1 MPGDEK
7 DSFEKLQQ
15 QIRDFA
21 QAIEIM
27 RINALTAKNKQDL
40 SKADINELTAQ
51 IDFSSERLGKLE
63 GNLQSL
69 DKEQSA
75 GLAKELQAISNKINS
90 VKETN
95 NAAAKLLNAK
105 SNNLAEGNP
114 SDKRLLD
121 IIAAANKAIKKSQ
134 SKASWFAS
142 VDNVARLDKINK
154 AVKAFELAMP
164 NKESWQNE
172 GSREAYEKL
181 GAEQTRLKSNAEVG
195 ATFVKELDKVQEE
208 KAKPSAS
215 LLRKSS
221 IFKLEV
227 PQGKFALSDNLKKL
241 LNEADGL
248 DEDWAQKMLSDLVGE
263 KTQDK
268 HRNEMIITEKMAMNV
283 LNLLC
288 KSALMRIKV

>member
-7 DSFEKLQQ
+7 DNFEKLQQ

-172 GSREAYEKL
+172 GIREAYEKL

>member
-7 DSFEKLQQ
+7 DNFEKLQQ

-69 DKEQSA
+69 DKEQST

-172 GSREAYEKL
+172 GIREAYEKL

>member
-172 GSREAYEKL
+172 GIREAYEKL